1 MNAHRF
7 HFTRQSKFR
16 IYFFTLICLFLQTGL
31 LLPQVSVAQDY
42 MKWGLPEG
50 AIIRLGKGL
59 MGGSDRAIAFSPDGE
74 HLAVA
79 SGVGIWIYDVDTARE
94 LKLLIEEATL
104 IRSVAYSPDG
114 TVLAAGTGNGRVQ
127 LWNLETEQHLSIPP
141 RPGPSGNV
149 DALAFSPNGKTL
161 AVGIDGKIELW
172 DVETKRHIAT
182 RHAHGDAVTSL
193 VFSPD
198 GKMLASGAPDGT
210 TLLWNVSE
218 LIDN

>member
-1 MNAHRF
+1 MNAQLFR
-7 HFTRQSKFR
+7 FTRQSR
-16 IYFFTLICLFLQTGL
+16 LRLCLFTLICLFLQIGL

-42 MKWGLPEG
+42 TKWGLPEG
-50 AIIRLGKGL
+50 AIVRLGKGV

-94 LKLLIEEATL
+94 LKLLIEDATL

-161 AVGIDGKIELW
+161 AVGIGGKIELW

-182 RHAHGDAVTSL
+182 RHGHGDAVSS
-193 VFSPD
+193 VMFSPD
-198 GKMLASGAPDGT
+198 GKTLASGSRDGT
-210 TLLWNVSE
+210 ALLWNVSE
-218 LIDN
+218 LIGN